1 MVSDVIVGEN
11 LEEEGTLARVPR
23 SRAKLRYVAKGV
35 VLGGV
40 PDCVLPP
47 DDLEKEIK
55 VGFKK
60 LDYTKAVYFWGAGI
74 FFKPDLEGSAPT
86 CWRAAE
92 LDREGKD

>member
-1 MVSDVIVGEN
+1 M
-11 LEEEGTLARVPR
+11 
-23 SRAKLRYVAKGV
+23 
-35 VLGGV
+35 GGV
-40 PDCVLPP
+40 PDHAPSP

-60 LDYTKAVYFWGAGI
+60 LDDTKAVYFGGAGI
-74 FFKPDLEGSAPT
+74 LLKPDLEGSAPT

>member
-1 MVSDVIVGEN
+1 M
-11 LEEEGTLARVPR
+11 AR
-23 SRAKLRYVAKGV
+23 SRSKLRYVLKSV

-40 PDCVLPP
+40 PDHASTP

-60 LDYTKAVYFWGAGI
+60 LDDTKAVYFWGAGI